1 MVTLAPI
8 AIAATSQQYL
18 VSLTENLCQP
28 ICVGDAKNITGGVNF
43 SVASIKNN
51 NTQTIV
57 TINAA
62 ATLVY
67 TPIGSCKS
75 VVKQYVEQFQVAFIG
90 AAGQTPT
97 IALTQLNT
105 DFDTLKVKCCN
116 RAYQV
121 SISTP
126 LTIAATFPAA

>member
-8 AIAATSQQYL
+8 AITATSQQYL
-18 VSLTENLCQP
+18 VSLTEGLCQP
-28 ICVGDAKNITGGVNF
+28 ICSDNAKNITGGVNF

-62 ATLVY
+62 VTMVY
-67 TPIGSCKS
+67 TPVNSCKS
-75 VVKQYVEQFQVAFIG
+75 VVKQFTEQFQVAFIG
-90 AAGQTPT
+90 AANAVPT

-105 DFDTLKVKCCN
+105 EFDTTKIKCCN
-116 RAYQV
+116 KAYGV
-121 SISTP
+121 IISTP
-126 LTIAATFPAA
+126 LTIAATFPA

>member
-18 VSLTENLCQP
+18 VNIAENLCQP
-28 ICVGDAKNITGGVNF
+28 VCATSGKQPTGGVNF
-43 SVASIKNN
+43 TVASVQNN

-62 ATLVY
+62 VTVVY
-67 TPIGSCKS
+67 TPINSCKS

-90 AAGQTPT
+90 TAGQTPT
-97 IALTQLNT
+97 IALTPLNT
-105 DFDTLKVKCCN
+105 EIDSVNVKCCN
-116 RAYQV
+116 RAYGV
-121 SISTP
+121 SLSTP
-126 LTIAATFPAA
+126 LSIAATYPAA

>member
-8 AIAATSQQYL
+8 AITATSQQYL
-18 VSLTENLCQP
+18 VNLTENLCQP
-28 ICVGDAKNITGGVNF
+28 ICSDGAKNITGGVNF

-62 ATLVY
+62 VTFVY
-67 TPIGSCKS
+67 TPAGRCKS
-75 VVKQYVEQFQVAFIG
+75 VVKQFTKQFPVAFIG
-90 AAGQTPT
+90 AANAVPT
-97 IALTQLNT
+97 IALSQLNT
-105 DFDTLKVKCCN
+105 EFDTTNIKCCN
-116 RAYQV
+116 KAYGI

-126 LTIAATFPAA
+126 LTIAATYPA

>member
-8 AIAATSQQYL
+8 SIAATSQQYL

-28 ICVGDAKNITGGVNF
+28 ICSDGAKNITGGVNF

-62 ATLVY
+62 ATFVY
-67 TPIGSCKS
+67 KPVNGCKS
-75 VVKQYVEQFQVAFIG
+75 VVKQYTEQFQVAFIG
-90 AAGQTPT
+90 AANAVPT

-105 DFDTLKVKCCN
+105 DFDTTNIKCCN
-116 RAYQV
+116 KAYGV
-121 SISTP
+121 IISTP
-126 LTIAATFPAA
+126 LTIAATYPA